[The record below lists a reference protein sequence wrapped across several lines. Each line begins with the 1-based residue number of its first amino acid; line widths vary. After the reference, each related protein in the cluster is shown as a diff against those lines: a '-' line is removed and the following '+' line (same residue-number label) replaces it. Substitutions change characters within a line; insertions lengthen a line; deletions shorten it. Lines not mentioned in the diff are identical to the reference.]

1 MIARIL
7 RPIMK
12 RGEGGISLVEVIVA
26 LALLGIIGVSFL
38 SSTATTST
46 TRVIADERASAKML
60 AEGVL
65 DNIKKQEFAS
75 AYNYTIPEQYTAY
88 TVNLTVEGIRNNN
101 IQKLTVLVGHH
112 GDDVLTLEG
121 YKVIR

>member
-1 MIARIL
+1 MLRAIL
-7 RPIMK
+7 K
-12 RGEGGISLVEVIVA
+12 RGEGGVSLVEVIVA

-38 SSTATTST
+38 SGTASTST
-46 TRVIADERASAKML
+46 SRVIADERASAKIL

-75 AYNYTIPEQYTAY
+75 SYNFTVPAEYTAY